1 MRRFAAAICLF
12 LPGLFL
18 PGLAA
23 DLTPADLTGKPVV
36 MDGDTLL
43 FGEHEV
49 TLYGVHAPLITQSCG
64 ATGKVWSCGW
74 EAALQLE
81 AAIGEHEVACVAVED
96 IVEDAGD
103 ASAASDAGDDATQLA
118 RCRAAGE
125 DLAGLMIDAGFVVPD
140 EALGGDYA
148 ARAAAAAE
156 RGAGIWS
163 GPFVDPAAMAEK
175 ASCSCAARKQSLQE
189 TAAVLKAMREDGE
202 GEDPERAEDIG
213 QAAEA
218 IERAAAE

>member
-1 MRRFAAAICLF
+1 MRRLAATVF
-12 LPGLFL
+12 LFL
-18 PGLAA
+18 PGLALA
-23 DLTPADLTGKPVV
+23 DLAGKPVV

-81 AAIGEHEVACVAVED
+81 QAIGEHEVTCVAA
-96 IVEDAGD
+96 EDAAD
-103 ASAASDAGDDATQLA
+103 TGDDDTRLA

-148 ARAAAAAE
+148 ARAATAAE

-163 GPFVDPAAMAEK
+163 GPFVDPVAWAEK

-189 TAAVLKAMREDGE
+189 TAAVLKAMREGDE
-202 GEDPERAEDIG
+202 GEDLERAEDIE
-213 QAAEA
+213 Q
-218 IERAAAE
+218 AAAE